1 MPISGEYTW
10 SESDTHVEVTI
21 PLKGVSAKK
30 TDVFTAS
37 NILKVSYP
45 PFLIDL
51 NLHNEIN
58 EDTSR
63 AIFENGTLKIR
74 LSKKVNGLWGQP
86 CFIGTK
92 AVIKERRRLAMEA
105 REKKIQQQ
113 MELVSQKKV
122 EEERMVFQRHMALE
136 EKERQL
142 LDDKKAAEKK
152 TAEDSV
158 HDAFS
163 NLRNEK
169 SGHGKSLVVVVDGDP
184 NTKNIVDDDDARQ
197 TPQDSSVIEHG
208 HDKNQTNFEILP
220 PPPPRKV
227 VVTSFSHT
235 PRLFKTPSRESTI
248 KTEQEF
254 IMKNINA
261 KMKKNAL
268 LNADNID
275 DVDPV
280 WLTSKGTEF
289 VLKGDYCS
297 AINAFTEALV
307 SDVGSL
313 SALDGRSE
321 CYLHQHDGERCV
333 KDCLMALQIIESNTL
348 RRVDNATVQQPP
360 PLDQESQLF
369 HKKIHIRLAMANCLL
384 EEYAKAFEHLSAARD
399 MDKTDDNVLD
409 GICDL
414 DTYMQANDWKEKA
427 DGSFTDGRQ
436 LDTALDQYS
445 NALSIDPMHTKARMN
460 RAECYFAMNNY
471 VECIADCDHAL
482 VELQQDQPH
491 QRLTSTPKYTRLIDV
506 MLSPPPN
513 VRRKWIVT
521 LLCRRAAAKEEHGN
535 QYYIDGAL
543 KDLEEAKS
551 ILLHPSINDTGI
563 DIATIDACIVRLKE
577 GMMNV

>member
-1 MPISGEYTW
+1 
-10 SESDTHVEVTI
+10 
-21 PLKGVSAKK
+21 
-30 TDVFTAS
+30 
-37 NILKVSYP
+37 
-45 PFLIDL
+45 
-51 NLHNEIN
+51 
-58 EDTSR
+58 
-63 AIFENGTLKIR
+63 
-74 LSKKVNGLWGQP
+74 
-86 CFIGTK
+86 
-92 AVIKERRRLAMEA
+92 
-105 REKKIQQQ
+105 
-113 MELVSQKKV
+113 
-122 EEERMVFQRHMALE
+122 LE
-136 EKERQL
+136 EKERQR

-158 HDAFS
+158 YDAFT

-169 SGHGKSLVVVVDGDP
+169 SGHGTSMAVDGDS
-184 NTKNIVDDDDARQ
+184 NMKNLVGDDTRQ

-208 HDKNQTNFEILP
+208 LDKNQTNVEILS
-220 PPPPRKV
+220 PPPRKV

-248 KTEQEF
+248 KAEQEF

-268 LNADNID
+268 LNNID

-307 SDVGSL
+307 ADNASL

-321 CYLHQHDGERCV
+321 CYLHQHDGESCV
-333 KDCLMALQIIESNTL
+333 KDCLMALQIIESNN
-348 RRVDNATVQQPP
+348 RRVDNPTIQPPP
-360 PLDQESQLF
+360 PLDQETQLF
-369 HKKIHIRLAMANCLL
+369 RKKIHTRLAMANCLL

-399 MDKTDDNVLD
+399 MDKTDDIVLD

-414 DTYMQANDWKEKA
+414 DTYMQANDWKVKA

-445 NALSIDPMHTKARMN
+445 TAISLDPMHTKARMN
-460 RAECYFAMNNY
+460 RAACYFAMKNY
-471 VECIADCDHAL
+471 VDCIADCDHAL
-482 VELQQDQPH
+482 IQLQQYQPQ
-491 QRLTSTPKYTRLIDV
+491 QRLTSTPKCTRLVDV

-513 VRRKWIVT
+513 VRRKWIIT
-521 LLCRRAAAKEEHGN
+521 LLCRRAAAKEEHGD
-535 QYYIDGAL
+535 QYDIDDAL

-551 ILLHPSINDTGI
+551 ILLRPSIDDTGI
-563 DIATIDACIVRLKE
+563 DIATIEASIVRLKE
-577 GMMNV
+577 GMMKV

>member
-1 MPISGEYTW
+1 
-10 SESDTHVEVTI
+10 
-21 PLKGVSAKK
+21 
-30 TDVFTAS
+30 
-37 NILKVSYP
+37 
-45 PFLIDL
+45 
-51 NLHNEIN
+51 
-58 EDTSR
+58 
-63 AIFENGTLKIR
+63 
-74 LSKKVNGLWGQP
+74 
-86 CFIGTK
+86 
-92 AVIKERRRLAMEA
+92 MEA
-105 REKKIQQQ
+105 REKKIQRQ

-122 EEERMVFQRHMALE
+122 EEERMVFQMHMALE
-136 EKERQL
+136 EKERQR

-158 HDAFS
+158 HDAFT

-169 SGHGKSLVVVVDGDP
+169 SGHGKSLVVVDGDL
-184 NTKNIVDDDDARQ
+184 NTKKPVGDDDARQ

-208 HDKNQTNFEILP
+208 LDKNQTNVEIQ

-307 SDVGSL
+307 ADNASL

-321 CYLHQHDGERCV
+321 CYLHQHDVERCV
-333 KDCLMALQIIESNTL
+333 NDCLMALQIIDSNDH
-348 RRVDNATVQQPP
+348 RRVDNPTIQPPP

-369 HKKIHIRLAMANCLL
+369 RKKIHIRLAMANCLL

-399 MDKTDDNVLD
+399 MDKNDDDILD

-414 DTYMQANDWKEKA
+414 DTYMQANDWKVKA

-436 LDTALDQYS
+436 LDTALEQYS
-445 NALSIDPMHTKARMN
+445 TAISMDPMHTKARMN
-460 RAECYFAMNNY
+460 RAACYLAMKNY

-482 VELQQDQPH
+482 IQLQQYQP
-491 QRLTSTPKYTRLIDV
+491 QQCLMSTPKCTRLIDV

-513 VRRKWIVT
+513 VRRKWIIT
-521 LLCRRAAAKEEHGN
+521 LLCRRAAAKEEHGD

-543 KDLEEAKS
+543 TDLEEAKS
-551 ILLHPSINDTGI
+551 ILLRPSIDDTGI
-563 DIATIDACIVRLKE
+563 DIATIEASIMRLKE
-577 GMMNV
+577 GTMMNM